1 LQVCDFLIIG
11 SGIAGLYTA
20 LNLPEDSRVLV
31 VTKKKAVDTNT
42 SYAQGGIAAAVSK
55 EDSIQLHYQDTL
67 AAGDGLCNEHAV
79 RVLVEEGPQKIKDLI
94 KLGVHFDIRG
104 NEPERGK
111 EGAHSCNRILR
122 CSGDKTG
129 KVIHDY
135 LLKRICS
142 SKNIKLLENTLAI
155 ELIAHEGRCLG
166 AVVKRG
172 SCIERILA
180 QAVIIAMGGICGIY
194 ERTTNSPEIL
204 GDGVALAFR
213 AGAGLMDMEFVQFHP
228 TAFFEKKCDR
238 VFLISE
244 AVRGEGGRL
253 YNAYGERFM
262 EKVHPLKELAPRDI
276 VARAIF
282 SQMKKT
288 GKEFVWLDITHH
300 SRKFLE
306 KRFPTIYSYCMK
318 RGIDISKDPIPV
330 APAAHYHMGG
340 IKTDLNGKTNVP
352 GLYACGEAACN
363 GVHGA
368 NRLASNSLLEG
379 LVFGSRTAQSAA
391 GFAAKNYLDNM
402 GKLSFDGTVKGDLLY
417 TDKKTLKYVKKLM
430 QNNTGIERDKKGLS
444 KVLSFINHRSS
455 FNVAH
460 IHNNVLLVSYLVSYS
475 AILREESRG
484 CHLRKDFDVKRKEW
498 EKHIVLKKG
507 RWGKIEVEY
516 VKNK

>member
-1 LQVCDFLIIG
+1 MRVCDFLIIG

-20 LNLPEDSRVLV
+20 LNLPEDSSVLV
-31 VTKKKAVDTNT
+31 ITKKKAADTNT
-42 SYAQGGIAAAVSK
+42 SYAQGGIAAVVSE
-55 EDSIQLHYQDTL
+55 EDSVQLHYQDTIT
-67 AAGDGLCNEHAV
+67 AGDGLCNEHAV
-79 RVLVEEGPQKIKDLI
+79 RVLVEEGPKRIKDLI
-94 KLGVHFDIRG
+94 EQGVHFDIKG

-111 EGAHSCNRILR
+111 EGAHSCSRILR

-129 KVIHDY
+129 RVIHEHLIDRVY
-135 LLKRICS
+135 S
-142 SKNIKLLENTLAI
+142 SKNIKLLENTMAV
-155 ELIAHEGRCLG
+155 ELIVHRGRCLG

-172 SCIERILA
+172 NYIEHILA
-180 QAVIIAMGGICGIY
+180 QAVVVATGGICGIY

-213 AGAGLMDMEFVQFHP
+213 AGARLMDMEFVQFHP

-238 VFLISE
+238 AFLISE

-262 EKVHPLKELAPRDI
+262 EKIHSLKELAPRDV

-288 GKEFVWLDITHH
+288 GKKFVWLDITHH
-300 SRKFLE
+300 SRKFLKE
-306 KRFPTIYSYCMK
+306 RFPTIYGYCME

-330 APAAHYHMGG
+330 TPAAHYHMGG
-340 IKTDLNGKTNVP
+340 IKTDLNGKTDVE

-379 LVFGSRTAQSAA
+379 LVFGYRTAQSAA
-391 GFAAKNYLDNM
+391 GFVARNYLDSID
-402 GKLSFDGTVKGDLLY
+402 KLSFNGTVKNDMLY
-417 TDKKTLKYVKKLM
+417 TNKKTLKFIKKLM
-430 QNNTGIERDKKGLS
+430 QNNAGIERDKKSLS
-444 KVLSFINHRSS
+444 KILSLINHRSS
-455 FNVAH
+455 FKAAH

-475 AILREESRG
+475 AILRDESRG
-484 CHLRKDFDVKRKEW
+484 CHFRRDFERKREEW
-498 EKHIVLKKG
+498 KKHIALKKG

-516 VKNK
+516 VKNR